1 MNLTNQQF
9 QSMPAAKGRT
19 GEQAL
24 ASDLF
29 VYITLALLTFSVW
42 YASQQN
48 YFEAGDDVGYWLGVV
63 GASMMVIL
71 FLYPMRK
78 HFKFAKNWGRLKWW
92 FVVHMILGVGG
103 PLLILLHSTFRVG
116 SLNAA
121 IALYSMII
129 VALSGVIGRFIYAR
143 VNRGLRSEQ
152 TSFQELQEHAGL
164 DKEVARSNIAFAPKV
179 EARLKAFEQSELQTS
194 GNWRTY
200 LRQVFWLPIKMW
212 LIYFRCC
219 SDLREPMQQLAQH
232 QKWSAQDVAH
242 HKQRTRQLVR
252 QYLTAVVRVAQYTA
266 YARLFSFWHIAHIPF
281 VYLLVISAVVHVL
294 AVHAY

>member
-1 MNLTNQQF
+1 MTSDQQF
-9 QSMPAAKGRT
+9 QALPAAKGRT

-24 ASDLF
+24 AGDLF
-29 VYITLALLTFSVW
+29 VYLTLALLTFGVW
-42 YASQQN
+42 YASRQN

-129 VALSGVIGRFIYAR
+129 VALSGVIGRFIFAR

-152 TSFQELQEHAGL
+152 MSFQELQEHAGL
-164 DKEVARSNIAFAPKV
+164 DKEVARSNLSFAPKV
-179 EARLKAFEQSELQTS
+179 EARLKAFEQAELQAAT
-194 GNWRTY
+194 NWRTY
-200 LRQVFWLPIKMW
+200 LSQVFWLPLKMW
-212 LIYFRCC
+212 FVYYRCR
-219 SDLREPMQQLAQH
+219 SELRKPLQHLALHH
-232 QKWSAQDVAH
+232 QWSTQDIAYRKRLTH
-242 HKQRTRQLVR
+242 QLVR
-252 QYLTAVVRVAQYTA
+252 RYLTAVVRVAQYTA
-266 YARLFSFWHIAHIPF
+266 YARLFSFWHVAHIPF